1 MIAKKTAAVIGVGAI
16 GLSTAMLALERG
28 YHVTIYSDK
37 PLIETT
43 SMKAAASFKPPLVA
57 YNDLTHRM
65 LELAWQTF
73 ERIAEQDAEAAGVRK
88 HIHWEAMSAPR
99 DSVRYLSVMEAL
111 EFVERPHVPGG
122 YAFGW
127 KYRTFFID
135 TPIFLPW
142 LLRRF
147 TESGGVLVLLEKPF
161 TSLEQLTALPVD
173 IVFNCTGLGAREL
186 CQDTK
191 VNPIKGQ
198 AVLIDRQPEMDW
210 SITADGFY
218 VYPRRHDTVLGGTA
232 EWQISNEAVDP
243 GAIELIIR
251 GNKRILP
258 HLNEKA
264 VRYRYAGLRPY
275 RAESIRVESE
285 TINGKQIVH
294 NYGHG
299 GAGLSLCWG
308 SAHMAFELI

>member
-1 MIAKKTAAVIGVGAI
+1 MRMIAKKTAAVIGVGAI
-16 GLSTAMLALERG
+16 GLSTAILALERG

-43 SMKAAASFKPPLVA
+43 SMKAAASFKPPMVA
-57 YNDLTHRM
+57 YNELTRHM
-65 LELAWQTF
+65 LELSWESF
-73 ERIAEQDAEAAGVRK
+73 ERILVQDTETAGVRK
-88 HIHWEAMSAPR
+88 HIHWEVMSTPR
-99 DSVRYLSVMEAL
+99 EPATYLSVMEAV
-111 EFVERPHVPGG
+111 EVVERPHVPGG

-147 TESGGVLVLLEKPF
+147 TARGGVLVLLDKPF
-161 TSLEQLTALPVD
+161 TSIEQLAALPADV
-173 IVFNCTGLGAREL
+173 VFNCTGLGARKL

-210 SITADGFY
+210 SIAADGFY

-232 EWQISNEAVDP
+232 EWQVDNEAVDP
-243 GAIELIIR
+243 GAIDLIIR

-258 HLNEKA
+258 HLNAKA
-264 VRYRYAGLRPY
+264 VRHKYAG
-275 RAESIRVESE
+275 
-285 TINGKQIVH
+285 
-294 NYGHG
+294 
-299 GAGLSLCWG
+299 
-308 SAHMAFELI
+308 